1 MTFIIH
7 LKDGPTVRYTNSYH
21 DDTAWDDVYMTFP
34 GIDYVSPIENS
45 LESTQISRTIT
56 CP

>member
-7 LKDGPTVRYTNSYH
+7 LKDGPTVRYTNPYH
-21 DDTAWDDVYMTFP
+21 DDAAWNDVYMTFP
-34 GIDYVSPIENS
+34 GIDYVSSIENG
-45 LESTQISRTIT
+45 LESTQNSRTIT